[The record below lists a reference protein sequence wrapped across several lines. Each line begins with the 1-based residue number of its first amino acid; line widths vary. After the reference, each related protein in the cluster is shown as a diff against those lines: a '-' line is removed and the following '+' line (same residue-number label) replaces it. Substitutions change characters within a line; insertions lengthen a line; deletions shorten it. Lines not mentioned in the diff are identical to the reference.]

1 MQKRLDLFVLLING
15 LADVESGTACE
26 LDSFHGMQPNR
37 LVHNAIL
44 NFAVRAK
51 SKGNANAD
59 IIKTGCDFFADDL
72 VSEAKKT
79 IWSVANYAKAESC

>member
-1 MQKRLDLFVLLING
+1 
-15 LADVESGTACE
+15 
-26 LDSFHGMQPNR
+26 MQPNR

-44 NFAVRAK
+44 NFAVRGK

-72 VSEAKKT
+72 VSESKKT
-79 IWSVANYAKAESC
+79 IWSVANYATRPTERQKVADTFTDIL